1 MPPDLLQF
9 SAPIE
14 LQAASDQ
21 SKPVRISIRAYTG
34 DAMNVPGFGPT
45 VIDLPGLDVSH
56 PVQILAEH
64 KDSIDGLLGTG
75 TATKTRS
82 DLQVHGTLTRANPM
96 TERILAMSKDGV
108 SFAASVGV
116 QPIEREIIREGQTVS
131 ANGRTITAPRGG
143 MVFVKRGVL
152 RETSL
157 EAIGADASAS
167 VAIAASAKRR
177 LIGTRQLTE
186 SELLSPE
193 NVARVNA
200 SLPNEMRCAWD
211 RDGLSDAERIEARLE
226 RFRRDFPETGEI
238 GRGMVRAAASG
249 TLDWPSAER
258 EILRAENRA
267 LQSRAF
273 RAELPKAPAIHSSR
287 SDAGSDED
295 MLQASLLLH
304 MGHEQIAVKALG
316 EQTTESARR
325 LHLNSLHDIMRA
337 ALQQAGV
344 EVPAGRDSMI
354 RAAFSTN
361 SVSGILSNT
370 ANKISTDSYR
380 AAPSVAR
387 VVARK
392 LTAND
397 FKDHTG
403 YRLTADAT
411 FDEVGN
417 AGEIKHGSLG
427 ESSFTFKVAT
437 HARMFGLTRQDVIND
452 DLGKFDEV
460 PRLLGRGAAVKLEQ
474 LFWTLVLA
482 NTGDFFHAD
491 NSNLITD
498 ALAIDGLS
506 SAVETLRKLVDANGD
521 PISITPKFL
530 VCPPELEAVADQL
543 FASTNLIYGGDTA
556 VPDSNPFKGKYQ
568 PQVSPYLSNENYPG
582 YSATG
587 WYLFGDPVDVAAFG
601 IAYLNGIENPT
612 IEQADADFNTLGI
625 QFRGY
630 LDFGVCQIDK
640 AGAVKSTGVGE

>member
-1 MPPDLLQF
+1 
-9 SAPIE
+9 
-14 LQAASDQ
+14 
-21 SKPVRISIRAYTG
+21 
-34 DAMNVPGFGPT
+34 
-45 VIDLPGLDVSH
+45 
-56 PVQILAEH
+56 
-64 KDSIDGLLGTG
+64 
-75 TATKTRS
+75 
-82 DLQVHGTLTRANPM
+82 
-96 TERILAMSKDGV
+96 
-108 SFAASVGV
+108 
-116 QPIEREIIREGQTVS
+116 
-131 ANGRTITAPRGG
+131 
-143 MVFVKRGVL
+143 
-152 RETSL
+152 
-157 EAIGADASAS
+157 
-167 VAIAASAKRR
+167 
-177 LIGTRQLTE
+177 
-186 SELLSPE
+186 
-193 NVARVNA
+193 
-200 SLPNEMRCAWD
+200 
-211 RDGLSDAERIEARLE
+211 
-226 RFRRDFPETGEI
+226 
-238 GRGMVRAAASG
+238 
-249 TLDWPSAER
+249 
-258 EILRAENRA
+258 
-267 LQSRAF
+267 
-273 RAELPKAPAIHSSR
+273 
-287 SDAGSDED
+287 
-295 MLQASLLLH
+295 
-304 MGHEQIAVKALG
+304 LG

-587 WYLFGDPVDVAAFG
+587 WYLFGDPADVAAFG